1 MLDLTVSSLAVE
13 WYLLKL
19 CDYAAFPVEGIFDCL
34 MVELKAGIAC
44 AMTC

>member
-1 MLDLTVSSLAVE
+1 MVDLTVSSFAAE

-19 CDYAAFPVEGIFDCL
+19 CDWATFPVDGIFDCL

-44 AMTC
+44 TMTC